1 MRAMQMFVTSWNSV
15 AQTWVE
21 RLSSVIWQSTLLTLV
36 AALLVPLLLRRSSP
50 SVRYWVWQILAIKL
64 LVMPFWS
71 WAVPWRIETDVIEQ
85 IATEQ
90 PAPAHD
96 LERHDVKRR
105 DAEREDS
112 SDAPVATVTPEPSAR
127 PEISAPR
134 TKAAPLPSSHMSW
147 QSWLLLSWCGML
159 LAQVLR
165 LLVQRRRLSRLLK
178 QAAPADARLAEV
190 VAETAERLGVRRVPQ
205 TLMTQSDC
213 SPFVCGIWRPKL
225 ILPHGLPEKLTQAE
239 LGQVLLHEMA
249 HIRRRDLIWSW
260 IGEIARMAY
269 FFHPAAHWI
278 CYQARL
284 ERELA
289 CDQLAMAVSG
299 HGPQEYAATLVQVV
313 SHASEPSVF
322 KSAASVGIDGDRS

>member
-1 MRAMQMFVTSWNSV
+1 MQPFITSWNSV

-21 RLSSVIWQSTLLTLV
+21 RLSSVIWQSTVLTLI
-36 AALLVPLLLRRSSP
+36 AALLVALLLRRSSP

-71 WAVPWRIETDVIEQ
+71 WAVPWHVETHVDEQ

-90 PAPAHD
+90 P
-96 LERHDVKRR
+96 RTVR
-105 DAEREDS
+105 DAEREEP
-112 SDAPVATVTPEPSAR
+112 SDAPIAVVTPEPSAM
-127 PEISAPR
+127 PDVSAPQP
-134 TKAAPLPSSHMSW
+134 TAPPLPSPQVSW
-147 QSWLLLSWCGML
+147 QSWLFLSWCAVVL
-159 LAQVLR
+159 VQVLR

-178 QAAPADARLAEV
+178 QAQPADARLTEV
-190 VAETAERLGVRRVPQ
+190 VAATAERLEVRRVPQ
-205 TLMTQSDC
+205 TLITQSDC
-213 SPFVCGIWRPKL
+213 SPFVCGVWQPKL
-225 ILPHGLPEKLTQAE
+225 ILPRGLPEKLRPAE
-239 LGQVLLHEMA
+239 LSQVLLHELA
-249 HIRRRDLIWSW
+249 HIRRHDLIWSW

-269 FFHPAAHWI
+269 FFHPVAHWI

-299 HGPQEYAATLVQVV
+299 HGPNEYAATLVQVV

-322 KSAASVGIDGDRS
+322 RSAASASLEGES